1 MRKTL
6 FFLLWIAGAV
16 ASTLGQP
23 LSSSGQP
30 LSSSSSGNSSYH
42 EDVKALRKIL
52 EKTPSFKTQI
62 KGNARKIYQATYR
75 EVWNDSLQQPF
86 SAGYFLNLCKLFYPL
101 SDNHLAFYQ
110 IKPLIS
116 EENFPRMNIS
126 VDSLARQVAVKPD
139 SSLEGIY
146 HYGDYFSFVLFEA
159 EPAHWVGLIL
169 NSNVPNWTSGQT
181 IVHLYGTKSGA
192 IRGVYAHPKFKTLMY
207 QPNERLVN
215 GKLINS
221 SFYLS
226 FSNDKFSKSSSNN
239 ANLSLNQNKFLREK
253 EGNKS
258 ENSDEKISSIPTEK
272 DLFFTQLSDSVSY
285 LRIGH
290 FSANSLQMKQSSDF
304 LDSVRE
310 KLTGKHLIIDL
321 RNNRGGAEKVSKNYL
336 KLVSSFA
343 KSGRLYVLINE
354 NTISQGEI
362 FALQLKSKSKI
373 NSTYSVPLAGQP
385 SKMETSLPSA
395 RILLFGQ
402 STNGMLAYGSNYG
415 RRVKLPSGL
424 FEVYITDMFGKG
436 GKKLLTYEDVGIQ
449 PHIVLS
455 NKEDELLYVL
465 NFIENQN

>member
-16 ASTLGQP
+16 ASTFGQTLP
-23 LSSSGQP
+23 SSGQTLSSSGQP
-30 LSSSSSGNSSYH
+30 LPSSSSGNSSYH

-86 SAGYFLNLCKLFYPL
+86 SAGYFLNLCRLFYPL

-116 EENFPRMNIS
+116 EANFPRMNLSI
-126 VDSLARQVAVKPD
+126 DSLAQQVAVKPE

-169 NSNVPNWTSGQT
+169 NSNVPNWTSGQI

-239 ANLSLNQNKFLREK
+239 ANLSLNQNTLLREK
-253 EGNKS
+253 EGNKN
-258 ENSDEKISSIPTEK
+258 ENSDEK
-272 DLFFTQLSDSVSY
+272 
-285 LRIGH
+285 
-290 FSANSLQMKQSSDF
+290 
-304 LDSVRE
+304 
-310 KLTGKHLIIDL
+310 
-321 RNNRGGAEKVSKNYL
+321 
-336 KLVSSFA
+336 
-343 KSGRLYVLINE
+343 
-354 NTISQGEI
+354 
-362 FALQLKSKSKI
+362 
-373 NSTYSVPLAGQP
+373 
-385 SKMETSLPSA
+385 
-395 RILLFGQ
+395 
-402 STNGMLAYGSNYG
+402 
-415 RRVKLPSGL
+415 
-424 FEVYITDMFGKG
+424 
-436 GKKLLTYEDVGIQ
+436 
-449 PHIVLS
+449 
-455 NKEDELLYVL
+455 
-465 NFIENQN
+465 